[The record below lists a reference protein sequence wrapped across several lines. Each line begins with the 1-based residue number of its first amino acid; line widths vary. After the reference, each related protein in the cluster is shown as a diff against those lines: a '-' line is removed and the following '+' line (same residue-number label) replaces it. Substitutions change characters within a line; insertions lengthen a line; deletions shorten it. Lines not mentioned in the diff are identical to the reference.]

1 MRLAGDLAGQAR
13 ELVAHRLGLRFAE
26 DRHAEMDRTFLETAP
41 SSGQRAL
48 EAWLA
53 GLASRPLAD
62 PAWKRLIARL
72 TIGETYFWRDHA
84 CFEALERHV
93 LPDLIAARRSRRALR
108 VWSAACSTG
117 EEPYSLAILLDR
129 LLLDRAAWNLTV
141 LATDLNPAALATA
154 RRGLY
159 RPWAL
164 REIPTVVRE
173 RYFRGRGARGIEVDP
188 EIRRMVRFE
197 TANLAERFPPA
208 LIGGAMDL
216 IVCRNALMYLTPESA
231 RRAVAHLREALA
243 EDGWL
248 VVAPAEASAEAF
260 RPLRPVNFTGAIF
273 FRAGGAPDK
282 PAQTGPAATVQP
294 RRTEGRE
301 RQPRSRPAR
310 SGSVPPAR
318 RPPDPES
325 PAELKSRAQ
334 ALADRGSLDEARR
347 LCRQALAADR
357 LDAGAYRLLAAIEQ
371 ERGRVVA
378 AMEALRRALY
388 LDPDASEAHLAL
400 GRLLLAR
407 GERRS
412 ALRHLA
418 TAERL
423 RHVTGK
429 AS

>member
-1 MRLAGDLAGQAR
+1 MRLTGDLAGRAR
-13 ELVAHRLGLRFAE
+13 ELVADRLGLSFTE
-26 DRHAEMDRTFLETAP
+26 DRHAEMGRTLLQTAGSSEHRTLE
-41 SSGQRAL
+41 S
-48 EAWLA
+48 WLA

-62 PAWKRLIARL
+62 PEWKRLIAGL
-72 TIGETYFWRDHA
+72 TIGETHFWRDHG
-84 CFEALERHV
+84 CFDALERHV
-93 LPDLIAARRSRRALR
+93 LPGLIAARRSRRALR

-117 EEPYSLAILLDR
+117 EEPYSLAILLD
-129 LLLDRAAWNLTV
+129 LLLPDRAAWDLTV

-159 RPWAL
+159 RPWSL
-164 REIPTVVRE
+164 RDLPAAVRE
-173 RYFRGRGARGIEVDP
+173 RYFRERGARGIEVDP

-208 LIGGAMDL
+208 VAGGAMDL
-216 IVCRNALMYLTPESA
+216 IVCRNVLMYLTPETA
-231 RRAVAHLREALA
+231 RRTVAHLRGALA

-248 VVAPAEASAEAF
+248 IVAPAEASAEAF
-260 RPLRPVNFTGAIF
+260 RPLRSVNFPGAIF
-273 FRAGGAPDK
+273 FRAGAFPDEPVKPDQAPMILTRMRETPDR
-282 PAQTGPAATVQP
+282 PQRSHAT
-294 RRTEGRE
+294 RR
-301 RQPRSRPAR
+301 A
-310 SGSVPPAR
+310 SVP
-318 RPPDPES
+318 RPVDPES
-325 PAELKSRAQ
+325 PADLKARAQ
-334 ALADRGSLDEARR
+334 ALADRGNLEEARR

-371 ERGRVVA
+371 ERGRVA
-378 AMEALRRALY
+378 PAMEALRRALY

-412 ALRHLA
+412 ALRHLE

-423 RHVTGK
+423 RHVPGG

>member
-1 MRLAGDLAGQAR
+1 MRLGSDLAGQAR

-26 DRHAEMDRTFLETAP
+26 DRQAEMDRTLIETAG
-41 SSGQRAL
+41 SSGHRAL

-62 PAWKRLIARL
+62 PAWMRLIARL
-72 TIGETYFWRDHA
+72 TIGETHFWRDHA

-93 LPDLIAARRSRRALR
+93 LPDLIAARHSRRALR

-129 LLLDRAAWNLTV
+129 LLLDRAAWDLTV
-141 LATDLNPAALATA
+141 LATDLNPAALETA

-159 RPWAL
+159 RPWSL
-164 REIPTVVRE
+164 RDVPAAVRE
-173 RYFRGRGARGIEVDP
+173 RYFRERGARGIEVDP

-197 TANLAERFPPA
+197 TANLAEGFPPA
-208 LIGGAMDL
+208 VAGGAMDL
-216 IVCRNALMYLTPESA
+216 ILCRNALMYLTPEAA
-231 RRAVAHLREALA
+231 RRAVAHLRGALA
-243 EDGWL
+243 ADGWL

-260 RPLRPVNFTGAIF
+260 RPLRPVNFPGAVF
-273 FRAGGAPDK
+273 FRAGAAPDEPVK
-282 PAQTGPAATVQP
+282 PDQAAAVPP
-294 RRTEGRE
+294 RRRE
-301 RQPRSRPAR
+301 TPDRPQRSRATR
-310 SGSVPPAR
+310 RASVP

-325 PAELKSRAQ
+325 PAELKARAQ

-347 LCRQALAADR
+347 VCRQALAANP
-357 LDAGAYRLLAAIEQ
+357 LDAAAYRLLAAIEQ
-371 ERGRVVA
+371 ERGRAAA

-412 ALRHLA
+412 ALRHLE

-423 RHVTGK
+423 RHVPGE

>member
-1 MRLAGDLAGQAR
+1 MRLTGDLAGRAR
-13 ELVAHRLGLRFAE
+13 ELVADRLGLRFTE
-26 DRHAEMDRTFLETAP
+26 DRHAEMGRTLLETAG
-41 SSGQRAL
+41 SSEHRTL
-48 EAWLA
+48 EGWLA

-62 PAWKRLIARL
+62 PDWKRLIAGL
-72 TIGETYFWRDHA
+72 TIGETHFWRDHG

-129 LLLDRAAWNLTV
+129 LLPDRAAWDLTV

-159 RPWAL
+159 RPWSL
-164 REIPTVVRE
+164 RDVPAAVRE
-173 RYFRGRGARGIEVDP
+173 RYFRERGARGIEVDP

-208 LIGGAMDL
+208 VAGGAMDL
-216 IVCRNALMYLTPESA
+216 IVCRNVLMYLTPETA
-231 RRAVAHLREALA
+231 RRTVAHLRGALA

-248 VVAPAEASAEAF
+248 IVAPAEASAEAF
-260 RPLRPVNFTGAIF
+260 RPLRPVNFPGGIF
-273 FRAGGAPDK
+273 FRAGGAADE
-282 PAQTGPAATVQP
+282 PAPPRPTLAVPA
-294 RRTEGRE
+294 RRTERGL
-301 RQPRSRPAR
+301 QSRPAR
-310 SGSVPPAR
+310 GGSAPPAR
-318 RPPDPES
+318 RPLEPES
-325 PAELKSRAQ
+325 PAALKARAQ
-334 ALADRGSLDEARR
+334 VLADRGSLEEARR

-371 ERGRVVA
+371 ERGRVA
-378 AMEALRRALY
+378 PAMDALRRALY
-388 LDPDASEAHLAL
+388 LDPDASEGHLAL

-418 TAERL
+418 TADRL
-423 RHVTGK
+423 RHVPGG